1 MNILMLTDPMIMT
14 AISDGD
20 RRAVAEAAGP
30 DAIVTVAT
38 DRGEAMAAA
47 ASADVVFGCIDEE
60 LFAVAPRL
68 KWVQATSSGV
78 DFMMYPGLRDGAV
91 ILTCEKGLVG
101 AHLADHAMALLLALT
116 RQLAAALR
124 DGHGAWDKR
133 LDYRVRAMELEGL
146 VMGIV
151 GYGGTGRAVARRAAG
166 FDMVIRAVDRDAVAG
181 DGLVPVVEP
190 IDRLDAMLAGS
201 DVVAVCAP
209 LTAETTAMIDA
220 GRFAAMKPGALLLNV
235 TRGELVDHPALV
247 AALES
252 GHLSGAGLDVHH
264 IEPLPADDPLWGF
277 ANVVMSPH
285 TAGASQLRAGR
296 NLDRFVDNLG
306 RYRRGEPLIGLVDK
320 KLGY

>member
-1 MNILMLTDPMIMT
+1 MNILMLTDRMIMT
-14 AISDGD
+14 DIGD
-20 RRAVAEAAGP
+20 DARRAVAEAAGP
-30 DAIVTVAT
+30 NAVVTVAL
-38 DRGEAMAAA
+38 DRDQALAAA
-47 ASADVVFGCIDEE
+47 PSAEVVLGCIDEA
-60 LFAVAPRL
+60 LFAAAPRL

-78 DFMMYPGLRDGAV
+78 DFMMYPALRHGDV

-133 LDYRVRAMELEGL
+133 LDYRVRAIELEGL
-146 VMGIV
+146 VMGII

-166 FDMVIRAVDRDAVAG
+166 FQMTIRAVDRDAVAG
-181 DGLVPVVEP
+181 DDLVPDVEP
-190 IDRLDAMLAGS
+190 LDRLDAMLAGS

-220 GRFAAMKPGALLLNV
+220 GRFAAMKPGAVLLNV

-252 GHLSGAGLDVHH
+252 GRLGGAGLDVHH
-264 IEPLPADDPLWGF
+264 IEPLPADDPLWRF
-277 ANVVMSPH
+277 DNVVMSPH

-296 NLDRFVDNLG
+296 NMGRFIENLG
-306 RYRRGEPLIGLVDK
+306 RYRRGEPLVGLVDK